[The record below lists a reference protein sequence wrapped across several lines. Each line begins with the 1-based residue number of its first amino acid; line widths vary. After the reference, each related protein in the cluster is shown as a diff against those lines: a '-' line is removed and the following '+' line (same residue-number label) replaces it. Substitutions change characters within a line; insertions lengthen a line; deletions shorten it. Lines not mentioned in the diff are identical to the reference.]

1 MPNRN
6 TYPHCRCLIS
16 VSPTTLLSSLP
27 RPPSMPLALGTCCI
41 VTSIIACIL
50 TTRVRIQKK
59 NMKLEIIVVSPEKNI
74 LKYFVISIIC
84 NNRFN
89 VKKCMILGS
98 SKPWAYSLMAGV
110 LGFSF
115 PRHFKTSLT
124 SSLTSSSS
132 SSSSTLTSSSLS
144 LSQSQLLITCVAYF

>member
-1 MPNRN
+1 
-6 TYPHCRCLIS
+6 
-16 VSPTTLLSSLP
+16 
-27 RPPSMPLALGTCCI
+27 
-41 VTSIIACIL
+41 
-50 TTRVRIQKK
+50 
-59 NMKLEIIVVSPEKNI
+59 MKLEIIVVSPEKNI

-115 PRHFKTSLT
+115 PRHFTNTKKIVDFY
-124 SSLTSSSS
+124 
-132 SSSSTLTSSSLS
+132 STKPLKVLGTLFA
-144 LSQSQLLITCVAYF
+144 IWVVH